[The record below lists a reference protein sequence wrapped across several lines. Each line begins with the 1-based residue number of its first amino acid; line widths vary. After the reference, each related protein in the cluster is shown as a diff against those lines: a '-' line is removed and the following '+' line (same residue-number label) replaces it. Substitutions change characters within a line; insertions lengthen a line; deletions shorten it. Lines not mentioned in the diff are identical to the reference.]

1 MCCAAGERRSP
12 GTSSFSVVRV
22 RRAARTPAA
31 GAPATTT
38 TKATAQSMTQRRGFG
53 VQFGAARGRA
63 ACVRAVARR
72 GRTLRVDD
80 ELRALVVAHRE
91 AKVVR
96 RAGVEIRDR
105 HRDVRGVDGPRRGP
119 LLRVLLVLDDGA
131 GGRRDGDGRGGF
143 AATLPLGLR
152 QRRHRRAIYGTTRS
166 GWRWVLEPSAI
177 AGTTRSGFWSRARS
191 PARRGAVGDGFWSRA
206 TAADCSFRARQR
218 SSTRLPR
225 RARCRFRAGT
235 AGLRSALRNRS

>member
-1 MCCAAGERRSP
+1 M
-12 GTSSFSVVRV
+12 
-22 RRAARTPAA
+22 RRAARTQAA

-105 HRDVRGVDGPRRGP
+105 HRDVRGVDGPRRRP
-119 LLRVLLVLDDGA
+119 LLRDARCNRKCGVRAVRTSGYSLYSMTAPA
-131 GGRRDGDGRGGF
+131 G
-143 AATLPLGLR
+143 AATEIVADVSVHVFHSGFGSAVIVAS
-152 QRRHRRAIYGTTRS
+152 RAI
-166 GWRWVLEPSAI
+166 
-177 AGTTRSGFWSRARS
+177 
-191 PARRGAVGDGFWSRA
+191 
-206 TAADCSFRARQR
+206 AADCSLRARHQN
-218 SSTRLPR
+218 STRF
-225 RARCRFRAGT
+225 AT
-235 AGLRSALRNRS
+235 AAVCGCSEPAPLACEASSSQQKLKSALAVAPCRGS